1 MAKFQRYDP
10 RNKKKD
16 RNKKQSLNK
25 ENKIRETDQ
34 LDRQQILLREIQ
46 LEDDYFDDEPRQLYS

>member
-25 ENKIRETDQ
+25 DTKIRETDQ
-34 LDRQQILLREIQ
+34 FDRQQILLREIQ